1 MRQLNCLVLWAWLQK
16 DRLRDVRRGFSQDF
30 PGLGDSLLRCIG
42 KQRKLALRLLI
53 AFVALWAIVQLIAGR
68 IDPGE
73 FLAEIAV
80 DLIANLLLKWAS
92 DQ

>member
-1 MRQLNCLVLWAWLQK
+1 MQRLNYLVLWAWLQA
-16 DRLRDVRRGFSQDF
+16 DRLQDLEQGVSQEL

-42 KQRKLALRLLI
+42 KQRRFALRLLI
-53 AFVALWAIVQLIAGR
+53 AFVVLRPIVQLIAGQ

-73 FLAEIAV
+73 FLDEIAV
-80 DLIANLLLKWAS
+80 DLIANLFLKWAS